1 MTLTRASLAIVPVD
15 EATRDLPIFASW
27 LWLEWGRRRGRT
39 PARSLSRVQGMAGP
53 HPFGRR
59 IPFGL
64 CAYWDGLP
72 AGFACCVPDDLDT
85 RPDLSPWL
93 ASVFV
98 RPDLRGNGIASRLVE
113 AVAREAKA
121 RGFEELFLFTP
132 DRQRLY
138 ARLGWVEIG
147 RDRDLDEDITLMR
160 RAL

>member
-1 MTLTRASLAIVPVD
+1 MTLSIVPVA

-39 PARSLSRVQGMAGP
+39 PARSLGRVQGMAGP
-53 HPFGRR
+53 RKLPFG
-59 IPFGL
+59 F

-72 AGFACCVPDDLDT
+72 AGFACCVADDLDN

-98 RPDLRGNGIASRLVE
+98 RPDLRGNGIASGVVE
-113 AVAREAKA
+113 AVAAEAKA

-132 DRQRLY
+132 DQQSLY
-138 ARLGWVEIG
+138 ARLGWVALG
-147 RDRDLDEDITLMR
+147 QDRDLDEDITLMR